1 MVSPALE
8 AVGDVARLFIVGA
21 GGVGKTTVAAG
32 LAITAAL
39 EYEADVL
46 VITVDPAR
54 RLQSALG
61 LDHLSLDPVEVPLDD
76 LSARGRLHA
85 ASIDMKRTWDGI
97 IRRWAPSE
105 EVRGR
110 LLASPIYEH
119 LSSRFIGSYDYA
131 AVEVL
136 AEVLER
142 GSWDLVVV
150 DTPPSRNA
158 LDVLDAP
165 RRLVDFFHS
174 NLLRVLTLPRRAR
187 AFSLAARPFFLVA
200 EAVLGSAFLE
210 DITTFFADFATLAD
224 PLIER
229 SRRLE
234 ALLTDEATGFGV
246 VSTPLGPSRIEAQR
260 LEVALGARG
269 LRVALRVVNR
279 CWPSAYFEPSAR
291 SALAW
296 LRSDDGVARLARE
309 LDGDEVAARRLA
321 AELAGVYGELAGLVA
336 VSDVRADEVLELE
349 LTDDELTTPAAL
361 AALARSARRR
371 VGIGRAG

>member
-1 MVSPALE
+1 VVSPALE
-8 AVGDVARLFIVGA
+8 TLGDVERVFVVGS

-32 LAITAAL
+32 LAIAA
-39 EYEADVL
+39 ARDRDVRAL

-61 LDHLSLDPVEVPLDD
+61 LARLGLDPVAVPLDGLD
-76 LSARGRLHA
+76 PKGRLDA

-97 IRRWAPSE
+97 IARWAPST
-105 EVRGR
+105 EVRER

-142 GSWDLVVV
+142 GGYDLVVV

-165 RRLVDFFHS
+165 RRLREFFAS
-174 NLLRVLTLPRRAR
+174 NLLRLLTLPRRAR

-210 DITTFFADFATLAD
+210 DVTTFFADFSALAG
-224 PLIER
+224 PLGER
-229 SRRLE
+229 ARRLE
-234 ALLTDEATGFGV
+234 ELLGAPETGFLV
-246 VSTPLGPSRIEAQR
+246 VTAPLGPSVREADR
-260 LEVALGARG
+260 LDAELGARG
-269 LRVALRVVNR
+269 LRVVGRVVNR
-279 CWPSAYFEPSAR
+279 CWPSEFFPDGAA
-291 SALAW
+291 AAIAW
-296 LRSDDGVARLARE
+296 LRGGEGLARLAE
-309 LDGDEVAARRLA
+309 ALGGDVAGATRVS
-321 AELAGVYGELAGLVA
+321 AELAGVYAELVGAWA
-336 VSDVRADEVLELE
+336 ARAPERVNVLELPLTDAE
-349 LTDDELTTPAAL
+349 LTSPEALTRLLDRARASGPAG
-361 AALARSARRR
+361 RSQ
-371 VGIGRAG
+371 